1 MKSIKYLMMAM
12 LCATLASC
20 MNKDWDEPDLTIP
33 PYGNNDIKETNVIT
47 IAELKSQYAKVISNS
62 GNQLIEDDIQIKGRI
77 TGNDI
82 GGNIYK
88 QVALQDATGGII
100 IAVNQ
105 NGLNG
110 YMPVGQEILVN
121 LKGLHIG
128 GYGKMAEIG
137 APYNG
142 SSIGRMNKD
151 IWLTH
156 FKITGAIDASVYP
169 PIEFSNS
176 LDKDNDAVKL
186 VVFKNVSFKE
196 ANGKNTFA
204 TTDATTN
211 RNLNEFKVI
220 VRTSNYADFAGD
232 ILPMG
237 KVNLTG
243 ILTRFNNDWQ
253 LLIRT
258 ADDIQKVD

>member
-1 MKSIKYLMMAM
+1 M
-12 LCATLASC
+12 
-20 MNKDWDEPDLTIP
+20 
-33 PYGNNDIKETNVIT
+33 
-47 IAELKSQYAKVISNS
+47 
-62 GNQLIEDDIQIKGRI
+62 
-77 TGNDI
+77 
-82 GGNIYK
+82 
-88 QVALQDATGGII
+88 
-100 IAVNQ
+100 
-105 NGLNG
+105 
-110 YMPVGQEILVN
+110 
-121 LKGLHIG
+121 
-128 GYGKMAEIG
+128 
-137 APYNG
+137 
-142 SSIGRMNKD
+142 
-151 IWLTH
+151 
-156 FKITGAIDASVYP
+156 
-169 PIEFSNS
+169 
-176 LDKDNDAVKL
+176 KL